1 VLTGLD
7 YYDTETVLGGG
18 AIVPYADID
27 LFEPVYSGVRPVFP
41 ALPESTRRQDWFG
54 LYFQDQIDLL
64 ENLHVLGGGRYDWA
78 GSEES
83 QSAADPA
90 ESIGDRAFS
99 PRVGLVYQPTS
110 WLGLYGS
117 YTESFGAFAQLGR
130 SRTGEAFGPETATQY
145 EAGLKAD
152 LLDGSLTATLAFYH
166 LTKQDILIPDP
177 VDPDFS
183 VQIGAARSRG
193 IELDVS
199 GELSPALKLIAS
211 LAYTDTE
218 ITSSNLG
225 DQGNP
230 LAAVPEWSGSLW
242 AVHTH
247 QEGLLRGLRLGAGVF
262 AEDARP
268 GDNAGTFELPGY
280 VRVDLLAGYEWTIGS
295 TRLTA
300 QINVENAFDQE
311 YFKSPILI
319 SAVPGAPRTFLGSVR
334 IEF

>member
-18 AIVPYADID
+18 AIVPYANID

-41 ALPESTRRQDWFG
+41 AVPDATRRQDWFG

-64 ENLHVLGGGRYDWA
+64 GNLHVLGGGRYDWA
-78 GSEES
+78 STEES
-83 QSAADPA
+83 QSATDAA
-90 ESIGDRAFS
+90 EGVDDRAFS

-117 YTESFGAFAQLGR
+117 YSESFGAFAQLGR

-166 LTKQDILIPDP
+166 LTKQDVLTPDP
-177 VDPDFS
+177 VDPDFA

-199 GELSPALKLIAS
+199 GAPTPALDLIAS
-211 LAYTDTE
+211 FAYTDTE
-218 ITSSNLG
+218 ITNG
-225 DQGNP
+225 DVDEQGNP

-247 QEGLLRGLRLGAGVF
+247 QEGPLRGLRLGAGIF
-262 AEDARP
+262 AADARP

-280 VRVDLLAGYEWTIGS
+280 VRVDLLAGYEWNIGR
-295 TRLTA
+295 TKLTA
-300 QINVENAFDQE
+300 QLNVENALDQE
-311 YFKSPILI
+311 YFKGPILI
-319 SAVPGAPRTFLGSVR
+319 SAVPGAPRTLLGSIR